1 MLHNEPRR
9 ILHASRFRSNS
20 PWCSCSCGCGCDP
33 GRYRPCNLCRR
44 TWSRPHRIAICHP
57 GLGPAREKGIE
68 GAICL
73 DNIFVGRFIKLSRH
87 LSAHATWGYSEDSRE
102 GGIADLQTE
111 SAVVCLKS
119 NRGTRRGREG
129 GGEREGSKLNGASSY
144 H

>member
-20 PWCSCSCGCGCDP
+20 PWCSCSCGYGCDP
-33 GRYRPCNLCRR
+33 GRYRPCNLRRR

-87 LSAHATWGYSEDSRE
+87 LSAHATWGYSGGFE
-102 GGIADLQTE
+102 GRGYRRLANRI
-111 SAVVCLKS
+111 SSCLKS
-119 NRGTRRGREG
+119 NRGTRREREG